1 MTDENYVAL
10 YRVGNCQPLGAVRES
25 IVDSLLV
32 DLEAHTHK
40 HYWTKPITQE
50 QAQQIRE
57 DITRCSEGVEKLLA
71 KKTE

>member
-1 MTDENYVAL
+1 MTEKKYVVL

-32 DLEAHTHK
+32 DLEADTHN

-50 QAQQIRE
+50 QAQQIKE
-57 DITRCSEGVEKLLA
+57 DITRCSEGVEKILA